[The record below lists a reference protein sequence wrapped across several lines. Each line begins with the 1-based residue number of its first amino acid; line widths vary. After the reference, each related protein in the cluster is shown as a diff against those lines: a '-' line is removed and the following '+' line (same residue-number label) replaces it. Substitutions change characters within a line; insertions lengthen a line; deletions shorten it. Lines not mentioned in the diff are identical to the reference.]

1 MIRPAVLLCLLMG
14 TSLMAAK
21 PNVLIITVDD
31 MSCDSIG
38 VFGCKL
44 KDTTPNIDRL
54 AALSLRF
61 SYAHTV
67 VGNCMPSRNVMWS
80 GRYPHNTH
88 ITGFNPIP
96 KEQVDY
102 PVMGELMHDAG
113 WFTGIRHKVS
123 HSTPYWPFP
132 WDINMDKDE
141 DGKTPHVKDPGT
153 WGGTLAQGA
162 AAARAAGKPFCL
174 LLNIADPHKP
184 FYMEGNRGEIVE
196 DPRVPSKVFSPE
208 EVPVPGF
215 LPDDPTIRKE
225 LSMYY
230 NSVRRAD
237 DAVGSIVEALKAT
250 GQFEN
255 TIIIFLSDHGMPL
268 PFAKTQLYHHSTRT
282 PLMIR
287 WPGVTKPGTIDDAHL
302 VSTVDLLPTLLDI
315 VGVEKPKTFDGH
327 SFVALLRGEKQDG
340 WDMVFKSHNENAGG
354 QATPMRAVQT
364 KDWLYVFSPWSNGSR
379 VMGGATAGTR
389 TCKQMRVLA
398 RTDPEVAARVDLF
411 DHRVPEEAYEVQYD
425 PDALTNL
432 IDKPENAAKVAD
444 LEKAMEDWMV
454 RTHDPLLEVF
464 RKRNDPDAREA
475 AIKQIEES
483 ASPRKKGK
491 ARAKAKGG
499 KQGEEASPGKSGAKL
514 IQLEV
519 PASVSPGGQATVKL
533 KHVLPAELGEKP
545 IQVTLKSAKNARIER
560 KEVKV
565 SGTGEVEVT
574 FGIPAE
580 IEGGGVIF
588 AGLVGTS
595 MKDALQLIQS
605 KLVKAE

>member
-1 MIRPAVLLCLLMG
+1 
-14 TSLMAAK
+14 
-21 PNVLIITVDD
+21 
-31 MSCDSIG
+31 
-38 VFGCKL
+38 
-44 KDTTPNIDRL
+44 
-54 AALSLRF
+54 
-61 SYAHTV
+61 
-67 VGNCMPSRNVMWS
+67 
-80 GRYPHNTH
+80 
-88 ITGFNPIP
+88 
-96 KEQVDY
+96 
-102 PVMGELMHDAG
+102 
-113 WFTGIRHKVS
+113 
-123 HSTPYWPFP
+123 
-132 WDINMDKDE
+132 
-141 DGKTPHVKDPGT
+141 
-153 WGGTLAQGA
+153 
-162 AAARAAGKPFCL
+162 
-174 LLNIADPHKP
+174 
-184 FYMEGNRGEIVE
+184 
-196 DPRVPSKVFSPE
+196 
-208 EVPVPGF
+208 
-215 LPDDPTIRKE
+215 
-225 LSMYY
+225 
-230 NSVRRAD
+230 VR
-237 DAVGSIVEALKAT
+237 
-250 GQFEN
+250 
-255 TIIIFLSDHGMPL
+255 
-268 PFAKTQLYHHSTRT
+268 
-282 PLMIR
+282 
-287 WPGVTKPGTIDDAHL
+287 
-302 VSTVDLLPTLLDI
+302 
-315 VGVEKPKTFDGH
+315 
-327 SFVALLRGEKQDG
+327 
-340 WDMVFKSHNENAGG
+340 
-354 QATPMRAVQT
+354 
-364 KDWLYVFSPWSNGSR
+364 
-379 VMGGATAGTR
+379 
-389 TCKQMRVLA
+389 
-398 RTDPEVAARVDLF
+398 
-411 DHRVPEEAYEVQYD
+411 YD

-475 AIKQIEES
+475 AIKQIEGS